1 MEKVLK
7 VALMLSAVDKMSDA
21 VDKATNNSIKSLTRV
36 QKEAD
41 RMASSAFSFGAKTG
55 AMGMAVAYPLWNMA
69 QAAEANATAQ
79 ARLDTVLQS
88 MGDTTGNVAR
98 QAKALAE
105 NLQFE
110 IAVNENDILAAQ
122 AKLGTFSNV
131 IKDMGVFERATRAAF
146 DLQATGFGDAAG
158 NAVQLGKAL
167 QDPIKG
173 MTALTRAGVTFTEQE
188 KAKIKAMVESGNVLG
203 AQQFMLDAI
212 EKQVGGVAAATA
224 NDSDKMKV
232 AWQKLK
238 ETLGA
243 AVLPVLK
250 DVTEYVVNRLIP
262 AVKEFVTNNGPLIAS
277 LMKGAAMFAGL
288 MMAIS
293 AVSFV
298 FGGVMK
304 VVSVGIGIFKGLIA
318 VVQAVRTVMI
328 ALNVVMAAN
337 PIILIVLAVIALI
350 AAFVAL
356 VYWFEEIEAWF
367 KAQPMWVKALM
378 APLLMLLAP
387 LILLAKAI
395 RYLIDH
401 WEEFKQA
408 VIDKVEGVMEFI
420 TTIPERMYQAGVN
433 IVTSIWDGMKSKW
446 VDMVDWFEGGVQKI
460 RDFLPFSPAKRGPL
474 RDIHRL
480 KLVETIAANI
490 KAAPMVNAMER
501 ATSGVMGVAMA
512 GVPRAMSPIA
522 AGAGGGGGSV
532 MVNFNPTINV
542 GPGGASSR
550 EDFMQMLRD
559 FQPELMRA
567 IEDAMRRKERT
578 KF

>member
-7 VALMLSAVDKMSDA
+7 VALMLSAVDKMSAA

-69 QAAEANATAQ
+69 QAAEENATAQ
-79 ARLDTVLQS
+79 ARLDQVLRS
-88 MGDTTGNVAR
+88 MGETTGEVSR

-131 IKDMGVFERATRAAF
+131 IQDMGVFERATRAAF
-146 DLQATGFGDAAG
+146 DLQATGFGDASG

-173 MTALTRAGVTFTEQE
+173 MTALSRAGVTFTAEEQR
-188 KAKIKAMVESGNVLG
+188 KIRAMVESGNLLG
-203 AQQFMLDAI
+203 AQTFLLDAI

-243 AVLPVLK
+243 AVLPILK
-250 DVTEYVVNRLIP
+250 DVTEYVVQKLIP
-262 AVKEFVTNNGPLIAS
+262 AVQEFVKNNGPLIAS
-277 LMKGAAMFAGL
+277 VMKGAAVFAGL

-304 VVSVGIGIFKGLIA
+304 AVSLGISIFKGLIA
-318 VVQAVRTVMI
+318 VVKVVRTVMI
-328 ALNVVMAAN
+328 ALNAVLALN
-337 PIILIVLAVIALI
+337 PIIAIAMLVVWFNEIEDWFKRQPTWLKGLMAALMWPLIPLI
-350 AAFVAL
+350 A
-356 VYWFEEIEAWF
+356 
-367 KAQPMWVKALM
+367 
-378 APLLMLLAP
+378 
-387 LILLAKAI
+387 LAKAI
-395 RYLIDH
+395 RYVIDH
-401 WEEFKQA
+401 WEEL
-408 VIDKVEGVMEFI
+408 KVKAIEKLQGLMDFV
-420 TTIPERMYQAGVN
+420 TNIPSMMYDAGVN
-433 IVTSIWDGMKSKW
+433 IVNSIWDGMKSKW
-446 VDMVDWFEGGVQKI
+446 GEMVDWFEGGIQKI

-522 AGAGGGGGSV
+522 AGAGMSGGGSV
-532 MVNFNPTINV
+532 VVNFNPTINV